1 MHYATIF
8 LWVCGNVTWAL
19 GEFFFTEYD
28 EPIRIWHGYVDKACL
43 LDFGDCFKLVTNRI
57 VLLFY

>member
-1 MHYATIF
+1 VHYATIF

-28 EPIRIWHGYVDKACL
+28 EPIRIWHGYAHSA
-43 LDFGDCFKLVTNRI
+43 F
-57 VLLFY
+57 